1 MGLRYIEY
9 IYLDSVCFKCHTT
22 SSQCFNCCSLLFLAD
37 SNAGKFRICYLCD
50 LGHAVDFKDKVA
62 SASSKTRLTFEFC
75 LDLLLQAGVLFV
87 PWL

>member
-9 IYLDSVCFKCHTT
+9 IYLDSVCFKCHIT

-50 LGHAVDFKDKVA
+50 LGHTLDFKDKSCQCTIQNKA
-62 SASSKTRLTFEFC
+62 
-75 LDLLLQAGVLFV
+75 DI
-87 PWL
+87 